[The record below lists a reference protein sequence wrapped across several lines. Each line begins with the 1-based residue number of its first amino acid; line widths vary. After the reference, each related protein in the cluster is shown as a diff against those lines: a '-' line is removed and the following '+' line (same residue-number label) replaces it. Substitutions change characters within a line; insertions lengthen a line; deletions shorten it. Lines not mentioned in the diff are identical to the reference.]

1 MKLLGCLLLSFLSTP
16 DSKLT
21 TKVNNSNIT
30 TQDSSIVIEEKQH
43 KYNEN
48 ETECIEIGYFKNH
61 EGEWQIQH
69 FLESVN
75 KVPDKLPS
83 HITSLRGA
91 FRGNKNPKIKG
102 IENWDT
108 SNVTDMSEMFL
119 FAKKFNQNIANW
131 NTSNVTNMY
140 SMFSFAKNF
149 NQPIGNWDTSNVTK
163 IEKMFLGA
171 EKFNQDIS
179 QWDVSKITSLMQMF
193 AGAEAFNSDIGN
205 WNTSNVTNMSF
216 MFAGAKNF
224 NQDISTKE
232 VVKSDGTKYIAWDT
246 SNVTTIRNI
255 FAESKKFN
263 QDISNWNTSNVT
275 DMRGAFW
282 KASNFNKPLT
292 KWDTSNVT
300 RMDYMFSDAEA
311 FNQSI
316 SHFNTSNVT
325 NMQHMFEDAKSFN
338 KDISNWNTSN
348 VTDMNSMFAGTES
361 FNQNISKWDV
371 SNVTNMNSMFAEARS
386 FNQNISKWNTSNVT
400 DMGYMFAEATN
411 FNQNLSKLNVEQ
423 VEEFE
428 FFGNPDKFILPNFPK
443 FPPNKLREI
452 IERSLSFRIPA
463 GANIGKK
470 FSFKDGVFYFFYNLY
485 NDFDLI
491 VKSNIERDG
500 VVLELDGKK
509 ITNKD
514 EQNYQWK
521 IDNKNNALRLNFTYN
536 ESENKSHKVVF
547 YITRHNQ
554 EKQFNEFFQE
564 TTSKQ
569 PEQNSN
575 LGLILASSIGT
586 TTGIVSIASTAISVM
601 KRRKKNK

>member
-1 MKLLGCLLLSFLSTP
+1 MKLLGCLLLTFLSTP
-16 DSKLT
+16 GLKLT

-30 TQDSSIVIEEKQH
+30 TQNPSILIEEKQH
-43 KYNEN
+43 KYNKSG
-48 ETECIEIGYFKNH
+48 TECIEIGYFKNH

-69 FLESVN
+69 FPESVN

-108 SNVTDMSEMFL
+108 SNVTNMSHMFL
-119 FAKKFNQNIANW
+119 FAEKFNQNIGNW
-131 NTSNVTNMY
+131 GTSNVTDM
-140 SMFSFAKNF
+140 SGMFSFAKNF
-149 NQPIGNWDTSNVTK
+149 NQPIGNWDTSNVTE

-179 QWDVSKITSLMQMF
+179 QWDISKITSLMQMF
-193 AGAEAFNSDIGN
+193 AGAEAFNSDVSN

-216 MFAGAKNF
+216 MFAGARNF
-224 NQDISTKE
+224 NQNISTKE
-232 VVKSDGTKYIAWDT
+232 VVKSDGTKYIAWDI
-246 SNVTTIRNI
+246 SKVTTIQNI
-255 FAESKKFN
+255 FAGAENFN

-275 DMRGAFW
+275 NMRGVFW
-282 KASNFNKPLT
+282 KAAKFNKPLT

-300 RMDYMFSDAEA
+300 NMSLMFSDTSE

-325 NMQHMFEDAKSFN
+325 NMQHMFEDANSFN
-338 KDISNWNTSN
+338 QDISNWNTSN
-348 VTDMNSMFAGTES
+348 VTNMSQMFAGTGS

-371 SNVTNMNSMFAEARS
+371 SKVTDMNSMFTEARS
-386 FNQNISKWNTSNVT
+386 FNQNISSWDTSNVT

-411 FNQNLSKLNVEQ
+411 FEQDLSKLNVER

-428 FFGNPDKFILPNFPK
+428 FFGNPDKFTLPNFPN

-491 VKSNIERDG
+491 VKSKIEEDG
-500 VVLELDGKK
+500 VVLELDDGKK

-514 EQNYQWK
+514 EQNYQWT
-521 IDNKNNALRLNFTYN
+521 IDNQNNALRLNFTYN

-547 YITRHNQ
+547 YITRHN
-554 EKQFNEFFQE
+554 EPKQFDEFFQE
-564 TTSKQ
+564 IRQPKQ
-569 PEQNSN
+569 DSN
-575 LGLILASSIGT
+575 LGLILGSSVGT
-586 TTGIVSIASTAISVM
+586 TTGVVSIASTAISVM